1 MRLSSPLVSTLACL
15 LITAMAP
22 TGPALADAT
31 PAPHLVAQADAATV
45 NGTGGAVVPGG
56 PPARVEQATRAPVP
70 APAPN
75 PAVAET
81 VMARADEQALRA
93 KIGQML
99 MFGFSGDSPASAAG
113 AERLVASGAIGGVIY
128 FKYNIAS
135 LDAAAAINR
144 ALRQKAPAGLPPFI
158 AIDQEGGQVQRLT
171 AKMGF
176 PQLPSAEKVVAAM
189 TPPEAEEAY
198 SRMAE
203 GLAEYGFNLNFGPVV
218 DVNVNP
224 DNPVIGKLGRSY
236 GADPDVVTDYA
247 EAFIAAHHKAG
258 VLTAPKHFPGH
269 GSSTKDTH
277 KGFVDIT
284 GTWNRDVE
292 LLPYRKLIGTPGM
305 IDMVM
310 VGHLTNANSRQDQT
324 ADFPATLSKGW
335 IDGELRQGLGYQGVV
350 VTDDMN
356 MGAITKEFGTDTAV
370 VKAVAAG
377 ADILLFS
384 APGKDPPAFARH
396 IADVL
401 IAAAKADPDL
411 ATQIERSYGRIT
423 ALKQKIGPMPGM

>member
-1 MRLSSPLVSTLACL
+1 MRLSSPLVSGLACL
-15 LITAMAP
+15 LFAAMAP
-22 TGPALADAT
+22 AGPALADTT
-31 PAPHLVAQADAATV
+31 PAPRLVAEADTAAA
-45 NGTGGAVVPGG
+45 NGASGPVVPEG
-56 PPARVEQATRAPVP
+56 PPARAEQQTRAPVP

-75 PAVAET
+75 PAAAGT
-81 VMARADEQALRA
+81 AMTTADEQALRA

-99 MFGFSGDSPASAAG
+99 MFGFSGDSPATAAG
-113 AERLVASGAIGGVIY
+113 AVRLVASGAIGGVIY

-135 LDAAAAINR
+135 LDAVTAINR
-144 ALRQKAPAGLPPFI
+144 TLRQKAPAGLPPFI

-171 AKMGF
+171 AALGF
-176 PQLPSAEKVVAAM
+176 PQLPSAAKLAATM
-189 TPPEAEEAY
+189 TPQEAEKTY
-198 SRMAE
+198 FRMAE
-203 GLAEYGFNLNFGPVV
+203 GLAGYGFNLNFGPVV

-224 DNPVIGKLGRSY
+224 DNPVIGKLRRSY
-236 GADPDVVTDYA
+236 GADPDIVTDYA

-269 GSSTKDTH
+269 GSSTQDTH

-292 LLPYRKLIGTPGM
+292 LLPYRKLIGMPGM
-305 IDMVM
+305 VDMIM
-310 VGHLTNANSRQDQT
+310 VGHLTNANSTLDQT
-324 ADFPATLSKGW
+324 ADYPATLSKGW
-335 IDGELRQGLGYQGVV
+335 IDGELRHGLGYQGVV

-356 MGAITKEFGTDTAV
+356 MGAITKEFGMDAAI

-384 APGKDPPAFARH
+384 APGKDPAAFASH

-401 IAAAKADPDL
+401 IAAAKADSDL
-411 ATQIERSYGRIT
+411 GSEIARSYDRIT
-423 ALKQKIGPMPGM
+423 ALKQKIRPMPGM